1 MNLKIYIKKKNC
13 FDIYSKELY
22 QELQNL
28 FKISSLYK
36 IIVYQTYDILNVTNK
51 SIFFK
56 DILYKVFV
64 DPVTDVLYT
73 NINLLNP
80 YFEYNIGEYNC
91 RAEAATQCVKIIYPQ
106 SKIRVKTGKL
116 IELFGIQNKK
126 DFFTIK
132 NYCSY
137 TTTKKKKK
145 KNNIPS
151 SINFIHLT
159 YYEIKNLH
167 QYFDFSI
174 DIDDLLFIQKYFRYE
189 ERRNPTELELRVL
202 DTYWSDHCRHTT
214 FLSSLIDIQFTGC
227 LKKTYHKIFDE
238 YQKDR
243 RKYCVDKKSFP
254 NLMELSTLPSKI
266 LLKKRHS
273 NHFVSKENNACTIL
287 IDVDIVGKKNIEK
300 WYLLFKNETHN
311 HPTEINPFWG
321 AATCIGGAI
330 RDPLSGR
337 AFVYQSIRLSGA
349 ANPTINKTLL
359 YSNNKKISQ
368 YKICRDSAYGYSS
381 YGNQIGVPT
390 SHINEIYHEGFIAKR
405 MEIGMVIG
413 AVPVNYVNQKTP
425 QPGDIIVLLGGLTG
439 KEGIGGATDSS
450 KKEHNISQNI
460 LKNNLISKLTLD
472 PITERKIQRLFRKKK
487 VTSLIK
493 KCNDFGAGG
502 ASVAIGELC
511 DSIEL
516 YLDKIPVKKKFTNF
530 TPVELALSESQER
543 MAIVLD
549 PSDLKNFLHFA
560 NEENL
565 LAIPIATVMNNK
577 RIIFYHRKKQVL
589 NLKSDFLNSGGV
601 EKKRIV
607 HINSPLTIS
616 PFKQSKN
623 VIFNKYTFLN
633 TISKLNV
640 ASQKSLVEMFDST
653 VGGTTV
659 LMPFGGKFQMTPSEG
674 SVHKI
679 PVLNG
684 ETNTV
689 SLASWGYHPDISL
702 WSPLHGGA
710 YAIIECISKIVSMGG
725 NYKHTYLSFQEYY
738 QKLEN
743 DPSKWGIPFASLL
756 GAYKAQK
763 ELGIVS
769 IGGKDS
775 MSGTYQNI
783 HVPPTFVAFG
793 VCIGSS
799 VNIISPEFKK
809 VGNKIYLYHH
819 KPKNND
825 EMPDFQSIKNA
836 YIKIHKEIVSG
847 KIISAQ
853 TVKEGGIAIAIS
865 KMAFGNRLGVVINSN
880 THHLLETHIGSL
892 ILEANSTL
900 ENKEFILIG
909 KIVDSKYLNFN
920 SVKINIE
927 EAILNWE
934 KTLNPIYNNS
944 FLVKN
949 KANRKNNV
957 NKHYVLYNTKIN
969 KRENKTS
976 FKYKVK
982 VRVFI
987 PIFPGTNCELESI
1000 RAFENEGAIVI
1011 TSIFKNLKYKDLI
1024 DSIQE
1029 LKNNIKSSQILMICG
1044 GFTYGDEPDG
1054 AGKFITSILHNQYI
1068 KETIEFLLNKDGLIL
1083 GICNGFQA
1091 LIKSGLLP
1099 YGKIQ
1104 LRNYKSPTLT
1114 YNELGKHVSQCV
1126 RIKVIS
1132 DNSPWLKGMKNKI
1145 YIQPLSHGEGRFYAN
1160 KKITDILFK
1169 KNQIATQYVNFQGT
1183 PTLDKAFNPNGS
1195 LQSVEGLLNENGKI
1209 YGKMTH
1215 PERFKHG
1222 LLKNIPNIIN
1232 EDSIFK
1238 NAVEYF
1244 V

>member
-1 MNLKIYIKKKNC
+1 MNLKIYIKKKQK

-22 QELQNL
+22 KELQHL
-28 FKISSLYK
+28 FNISSLYK
-36 IIVYQTYDILNVTNK
+36 IIVYQTYDILNVTNP
-51 SIFFK
+51 SVFFQ
-56 DILYKVFV
+56 DIIYKVFV
-64 DPVTDVLYT
+64 DPVTDVWYKK
-73 NINLLNP
+73 INLLNP
-80 YFEYNIGEYNC
+80 YFEYNLGQYNS
-91 RAEAATQCVKIIYPQ
+91 RAEAATQCVKIIHPQ
-106 SKIRVKTGKL
+106 YNNIVVKTGKL
-116 IELFGIQNKK
+116 IELFGIKNKT
-126 DFFTIK
+126 DFLKIK

-137 TTTKKKKK
+137 KIT
-145 KNNIPS
+145 KNNIKKTKKQNNIPYI
-151 SINFIHLT
+151 INFIHLT

-167 QYFDFSI
+167 QDFDFSI
-174 DIDDLLFIQKYFRYE
+174 DIEDLLFIQKYFRYE
-189 ERRNPTELELRVL
+189 VCRNPTELELRVL

-214 FLSSLIDIQFTGC
+214 FLSSLIDIQFTGY
-227 LKKTYHKIFDE
+227 LKPTYHKIFDE
-238 YQKDR
+238 YKKDR
-243 RKYCVDKKSFP
+243 RKYCIDKKSFP

-266 LLKKRHS
+266 VLQKQQS
-273 NHFVSKENNACTIL
+273 NYFVSKEKNACTIL
-287 IDVDIVGKKNIEK
+287 IDVDIDIFGHKNIEK
-300 WYLLFKNETHN
+300 WYILFKNETHN
-311 HPTEINPFWG
+311 YPTEINPFWG

-349 ANPTINKTLL
+349 ANPTINKTL
-359 YSNNKKISQ
+359 YNKIPQ

-381 YGNQIGVPT
+381 YGNQIGVAT
-390 SHINEIYHEGFIAKR
+390 SHINEIYHEGFRAKR

-413 AVPVNYVNQKTP
+413 AVPANYVNQKTP
-425 QPGDIIVLLGGLTG
+425 QTGDIIVLLGGLTG

-450 KKEHNISQNI
+450 KKKHKPQNI
-460 LKNNLISKLTLD
+460 LKNHLFYKLTLD

-487 VTSLIK
+487 VISLIK

-502 ASVAIGELC
+502 TSVAIGELC
-511 DSIEL
+511 DSLEL
-516 YLDKIPVKKKFTNF
+516 NLDKIPIKKNF
-530 TPVELALSESQER
+530 HTLTSVELALSESQER

-549 PSDLKNFLHFA
+549 PSDLKNFIHFA

-565 LAIPIATVMNNK
+565 RAIPIATVMNNK
-577 RIIFYHRKKQVL
+577 KIIFYYKNKQVL
-589 NLKSDFLNSGGV
+589 NLNSDFLNSGGV
-601 EKKRIV
+601 EKKRMV

-616 PFKQSKN
+616 PFKKSKN
-623 VIFNKYTFLN
+623 VIFNKYTFLK
-633 TISKLNV
+633 TISKLNI

-679 PVLNG
+679 PVFNG
-684 ETNTV
+684 KTNTV
-689 SLASWGYHPDISL
+689 SLVSWGYHPDISL

-725 NYKHTYLSFQEYY
+725 NYKKTYLSFQEYY
-738 QKLEN
+738 QKLDN
-743 DPSKWGIPFASLL
+743 DPNKWGIPFASLL

-775 MSGTYQNI
+775 MSGTYKNI
-783 HVPPTFVAFG
+783 HVPPTLVAFG

-799 VNIISPEFKK
+799 LNIISPEFKR

-819 KPKNND
+819 HPKND

-836 YIKIHKEIVSG
+836 YIQVHKEIISG
-847 KIISAQ
+847 KIISVQ
-853 TVKEGGIAIAIS
+853 TVKDGGIAIAIS
-865 KMAFGNRLGVVINSN
+865 KMAFGNRLGVMINLK

-892 ILEANSTL
+892 IIESNSTL

-909 KIVDSKYLNFN
+909 QIVNSKYLNFN
-920 SVKINIE
+920 SVKIDIE
-927 EAILNWE
+927 EAIFYWE

-944 FLVKN
+944 CLVDKKLN
-949 KANRKNNV
+949 IKKNV
-957 NKHYVLYNTKIN
+957 NKNYLYNTKI
-969 KRENKTS
+969 KNKTIIFQS
-976 FKYKVK
+976 KVR

-1000 RAFENEGAIVI
+1000 RAFKQEGAIVI

-1024 DSIQE
+1024 ESIQE
-1029 LKNNIKSSQILMICG
+1029 LKKNIKSSQILMICG

-1054 AGKFITSILHNQYI
+1054 AGKFITSILHNPYI
-1068 KETIEFLLNKDGLIL
+1068 KETIEVLLKKNGLIL

-1099 YGKIQ
+1099 YGKIK

-1160 KKITDILFK
+1160 KKITEILFK
-1169 KNQIATQYVNFQGT
+1169 KNQIATQYVNFQGN

-1195 LQSVEGLLNENGKI
+1195 LQAIEGLLNNNGQI

-1215 PERFKHG
+1215 PERFQHG

-1232 EDSIFK
+1232 EYSIFR